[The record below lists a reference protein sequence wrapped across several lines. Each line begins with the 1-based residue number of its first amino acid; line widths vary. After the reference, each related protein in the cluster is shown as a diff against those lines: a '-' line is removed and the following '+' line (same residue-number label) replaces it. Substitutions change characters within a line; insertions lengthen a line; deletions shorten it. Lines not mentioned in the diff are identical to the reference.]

1 MNALIVYLLACGL
14 VFFSRKDL
22 GSLWTKL
29 SFFTATFLYFSWGLN
44 CFSSGTM
51 TLVGSTAA
59 IGVLLWATGSEKA
72 HRAFWHPVQR
82 VMIAPG
88 WSKGLIFGVLLIPL
102 GVGVQAY
109 RTAAAPD
116 GAPNTD
122 SNANL
127 AALLVDAGLDDNAL
141 TATSADTPFAAQLDL
156 VKDDPRW
163 PLTEVVMDHHSKR
176 SVADSQ
182 IASALVDA
190 LPQTGDDASW
200 DSIDATHLD
209 MIPASSTLDGDHAA
223 EEEHSED
230 AEGAHHAEPEPA
242 ASTFSV
248 KSAYSSEGLAF
259 LVQWDSTTET
269 ADAALQAA
277 IQLATTDENDAPPHF
292 LMGDSENSV
301 NAWWWQSSEN
311 TFSEFTANGME
322 DKALQGDSDQ
332 GLTGSVTL
340 KDGTYSLYVRRALE
354 TSGTSDVQFTG
365 GDYRAFAL
373 NLWTGTG
380 DTQEHT
386 VTGWYSVHLEPE
398 VDQAAVVQPPFFFLA
413 TLLFL
418 GLIVRSTRR
427 RADSGELTEGDLLPA
442 STDSGLLTRLFHEGE
457 ESPHLVVDD
466 HDDHHHDGLHW
477 SQWPDDE
484 DMGHATQGKIGMWL
498 FLLSDCFSFSG
509 LLLAYG
515 ILRAGVD
522 VWHCTPEVIAAG
534 IECGPIEPEYGLD
547 FTAALTFI
555 LICSSV
561 SMVLAIG
568 ACMENKRKEM
578 LFWLGTTIFFGAFFL
593 LGQVKEYWGLPGLGG
608 VVEPIH
614 EGFGQWLHHGLI
626 SEGLHWGE
634 SHRATTFYLITGFHG
649 AHVTT
654 GVCLL
659 SWTFFKAYRGD
670 FENADYNFMEIIGLF
685 WHFVDLV
692 WIIVFTVVYLIP
704 ANHGIV

>member
-1 MNALIVYLLACGL
+1 MNALIIYLLACGL
-14 VFFSRKDL
+14 VFLSRKDL

-29 SFFTATFLYFSWGLN
+29 SLFTATFLYLSWGLN
-44 CFSSGTM
+44 YFSAGTM
-51 TLVGSTAA
+51 ALVGSAAA
-59 IGVLLWATGSEKA
+59 IGILLWATGSEKA
-72 HRAFWHPVQR
+72 HQAFWHPVQR

-88 WSKGLIFGVLLIPL
+88 WSKGLIVGILLIPL
-102 GVGVQAY
+102 GVGIQVY
-109 RTAAAPD
+109 RSAAAPA
-116 GAPNTD
+116 GPPSTS

-127 AALLVDAGLDDNAL
+127 APLLVAAGLEDNAL
-141 TATSADTPFAAQLDL
+141 TATSADTPFAAQLAL
-156 VKDDPRW
+156 VEKDPRW

-176 SVADSQ
+176 SIADSQ
-182 IASALVDA
+182 IDSTLVDA
-190 LPQTGDDASW
+190 LPQDGEDASW
-200 DSIDATHLD
+200 DSIAATRLD
-209 MIPASSTLDGDHAA
+209 MIPADSTLDQDHAA
-223 EEEHSED
+223 EGEHS
-230 AEGAHHAEPEPA
+230 AEGGHHAAPEPEVPR
-242 ASTFSV
+242 FSV
-248 KSAYSSEGLAF
+248 KSAYSSEGVAF
-259 LVQWDSTTET
+259 LVEWSSTTDEPT
-269 ADAALQAA
+269 GTVQAA
-277 IQLATTDENDAPPHF
+277 IQLANTDENAAPPHF
-292 LMGDSENSV
+292 LMGDSENAV
-301 NAWWWQSSEN
+301 NAWWWQSAEN
-311 TFSEFTANGME
+311 TFSEFIANGM
-322 DKALQGDSDQ
+322 DAKTLQSDTDQ
-332 GLTGSVTL
+332 GLTGSVTVE
-340 KDGTYSLYVRRALE
+340 DGTYSLYMRRALE
-354 TSGTSDVQFTG
+354 TESVSDVQFSG

-373 NLWTGTG
+373 NLWTGAG
-380 DTQEHT
+380 DTLSHT
-386 VTGWYSVHLEPE
+386 VTGWYSVHLVPE
-398 VDQAAVVQPPFFFLA
+398 VNQAAVVQPPFFFLA

-418 GLIVRSTRR
+418 GLIVRGTRQ
-427 RADSGELTEGDLLPA
+427 RAEVGDLKEAELLPA
-442 STDSGLLTRLFHEGE
+442 STDAGLLTRLFHEGE